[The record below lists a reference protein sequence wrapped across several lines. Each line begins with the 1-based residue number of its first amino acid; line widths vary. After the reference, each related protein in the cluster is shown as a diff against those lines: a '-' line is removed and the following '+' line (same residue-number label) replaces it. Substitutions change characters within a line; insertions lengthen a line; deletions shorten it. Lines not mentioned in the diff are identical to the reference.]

1 MPNSS
6 RYGSDDYQDY
16 TGRLITQEYLAPAYA
31 ATLAIEPTKQ
41 FTTINVA
48 QLTGALTI
56 NATVTGCYIG
66 DEVTILLATDG
77 TQRTVTLGTNILSSG
92 TVTIPASKTATVK
105 LVFDGT
111 NLRCISREITA

>member
-1 MPNSS
+1 MPNTP
-6 RYGSDDYQDY
+6 RVVVGQNQDITGRIITLDYQ
-16 TGRLITQEYLAPAYA
+16 APAYA
-31 ATLAIEPTKQ
+31 TPLSITCTRQ
-41 FTTINVA
+41 LTCINVA

-56 NATVTGCYIG
+56 NAVVTDMYIG

-77 TQRTVTLGTNILSSG
+77 TQRVVTLGTNILSSG